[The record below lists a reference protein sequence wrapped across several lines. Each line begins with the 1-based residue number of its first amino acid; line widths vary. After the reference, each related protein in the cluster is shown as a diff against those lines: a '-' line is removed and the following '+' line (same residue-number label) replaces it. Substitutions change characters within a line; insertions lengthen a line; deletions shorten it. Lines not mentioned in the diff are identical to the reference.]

1 MWRYAGM
8 TMQLLAGIGLFLF
21 LGLKTDE
28 WLKLKTPTAV
38 WVLPLLFILAV
49 IIRIVRD
56 TGKKT
61 NCMFE
66 NSKPFRPL
74 IFLFVF
80 INALLLLFMN
90 FLLKKETDP
99 YLILGANLFFLAL
112 SLFSMRLQ
120 MNAMKNPNP
129 NVFVRSV
136 MSSMLIKMVVC
147 IAAVITYVYANGGQY
162 NKKGIFISLVLYLFY
177 LAVEVYSMMKLNR
190 KKNA

>member
-1 MWRYAGM
+1 
-8 TMQLLAGIGLFLF
+8 
-21 LGLKTDE
+21 
-28 WLKLKTPTAV
+28 
-38 WVLPLLFILAV
+38 
-49 IIRIVRD
+49 
-56 TGKKT
+56 
-61 NCMFE
+61 MFE

-80 INALLLLFMN
+80 ITVLLLIFIN

-99 YLILGANLFFLAL
+99 YLILGANFFFLVL

-129 NVFVRSV
+129 NVFVRSL

-147 IAAVITYVYANGGQY
+147 IAAEIIYAYANGGQY
-162 NKKGIFISLVLYLFY
+162 NNKGIFISLVLYLFY

>member
-1 MWRYAGM
+1 
-8 TMQLLAGIGLFLF
+8 
-21 LGLKTDE
+21 
-28 WLKLKTPTAV
+28 
-38 WVLPLLFILAV
+38 
-49 IIRIVRD
+49 
-56 TGKKT
+56 
-61 NCMFE
+61 MFE

-74 IFLFVF
+74 IFLFVI
-80 INALLLLFMN
+80 INALLLIFIN

-99 YLILGANLFFLAL
+99 YLILGANFFFLVL
-112 SLFSMRLQ
+112 SLFSMHLQ

-147 IAAVITYVYANGGQY
+147 IAAVIIYVYANGGQY
-162 NKKGIFISLVLYLFY
+162 DKKGIFISLVLYLFY

>member
-1 MWRYAGM
+1 
-8 TMQLLAGIGLFLF
+8 
-21 LGLKTDE
+21 
-28 WLKLKTPTAV
+28 
-38 WVLPLLFILAV
+38 
-49 IIRIVRD
+49 
-56 TGKKT
+56 
-61 NCMFE
+61 MFE

-147 IAAVITYVYANGGQY
+147 IAAVIIYVYANGGQY
-162 NKKGIFISLVLYLFY
+162 DKKG
-177 LAVEVYSMMKLNR
+177 MDGCR
-190 KKNA
+190 KKLL